1 MRAFAVDRNQVFR
14 PCVSVGRGAGAG
26 ILGGLESAGVGF
38 GELLGI
44 WKGGERGWDVRGFC
58 EETFDVVHCD
68 EGGR

>member
-14 PCVSVGRGAGAG
+14 PCVSVGGGAGAG

-44 WKGGERGWDVRGFC
+44 WRGNVRGFC

-68 EGGR
+68 EGGG